1 MPLDQRIL
9 KDLEKIINDECT
21 AVDQYLNLLK
31 AEQDHVVKL
40 RGDEVSELSSRREI
54 LTDTL
59 ARLRSQRDDLVRI
72 LNKNTRVTLTE
83 LITIQGGIADK
94 KKFLPLI
101 QKLKKRLQAFEDRNK
116 EFSEV
121 VNFSLGLVNGSL
133 SILWSATQTVSRCYN
148 AFGAITESFQPTAP
162 RAGTLLGRA

>member
-9 KDLEKIINDECT
+9 KDLEKIINEECT
-21 AVDQYLNLLK
+21 AVDQYLSLLK
-31 AEQDHVVKL
+31 AEQDHVIKL
-40 RGDEVSELSSRREI
+40 RGDEVSELAARREI
-54 LTDTL
+54 LTETL
-59 ARLRSQRDDLVRI
+59 ARLRCQRDDLVRI
-72 LNKNTRVTLTE
+72 LNKNSRVTLSE
-83 LITIQGGIADK
+83 LISTQGTPADK

-101 QKLKKRLQAFEDRNK
+101 QKLKTRLKAFEDRNK

-148 AFGAITESFQPTAP
+148 AFGAIKESFQPTAP